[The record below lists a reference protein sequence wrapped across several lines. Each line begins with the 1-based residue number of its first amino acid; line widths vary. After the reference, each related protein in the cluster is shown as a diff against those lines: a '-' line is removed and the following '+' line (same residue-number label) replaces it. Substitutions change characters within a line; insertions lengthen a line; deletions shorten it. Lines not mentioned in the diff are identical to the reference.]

1 LRIIQREGACRW
13 CRVPHRLQLRTLGEF
28 MSLQWELDWIDRN
41 KHLYDSDKHA
51 EAVKGNIKKRYY
63 IRELEAEIAN
73 LNKR

>member
-1 LRIIQREGACRW
+1 
-13 CRVPHRLQLRTLGEF
+13 